1 MNIRNQEKISSHFA
15 DDFFTFFTFS
25 MLFDILSTK
34 VSQWVP
40 FMRQTVKYC

>member
-25 MLFDILSTK
+25 MLFD
-34 VSQWVP
+34 
-40 FMRQTVKYC
+40 MN